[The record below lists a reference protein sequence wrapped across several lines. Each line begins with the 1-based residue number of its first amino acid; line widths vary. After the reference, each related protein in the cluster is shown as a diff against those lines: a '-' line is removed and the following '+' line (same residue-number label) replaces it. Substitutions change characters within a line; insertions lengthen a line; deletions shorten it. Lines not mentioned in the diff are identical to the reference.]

1 MRLDEIT
8 VPATTLEQAMEEKGI
23 ERIDFLKL
31 DCQEQKSQSS

>member
-8 VPATTLEQAMEEKGI
+8 VPATTLEQVMEEKGI

-31 DCQEQKSQSS
+31 DCQGQKGQSS